1 MNVLLDTHTLFWLFT
16 SDKRISDKAKSEF
29 RAAKQIFIPTIV
41 LLELLY
47 LLNKKKLNDQF
58 PKILDQ
64 LKAEGRINFIS
75 LDMAIVENMPRDDL
89 RLEIHD
95 SAIVTSAQILDLPI
109 LTKDR
114 VIRKVYKNT
123 IW

>member
-16 SDKRISDKAKSEF
+16 SDKRISNKAKLTF
-29 RAAKQIFIPTIV
+29 REAKQVFIPTIV

-58 PKILDQ
+58 SKILDQ
-64 LKAEGRINFIS
+64 LKTEGRISFVS
-75 LDMAIVENMPRDDL
+75 LDMAIVENMPNDDF
-89 RLEIHD
+89 RLEMHD
-95 SAIVTSAQILDLPI
+95 SAIVTSAQTLNLPI
-109 LTKDR
+109 ITKDR
-114 VIRKVYKNT
+114 TIRKIYKNT

>member
-16 SDKRISDKAKSEF
+16 SDKRISNKAKLKF
-29 RAAKQIFIPTIV
+29 REAKKVFIPTIV

-47 LLNKKKLNDQF
+47 LLKKKRLNDQF
-58 PKILDQ
+58 SGILNQ

-75 LDMAIVENMPRDDL
+75 LDIAIVENMPDTDF
-89 RLEIHD
+89 RLEMHD
-95 SAIVTSAQILDLPI
+95 SAIVTSAHILDLPI
-109 LTKDR
+109 ITKDR
-114 VIRKVYKNT
+114 AIRKIYKNT

>member
-16 SDKRISDKAKSEF
+16 NDPRISNKARTKF
-29 RAAKQIFIPTIV
+29 REASKVFIPTIV

-47 LLNKKKLNDQF
+47 LLKKKKLHGQF
-58 PKILDQ
+58 SKILNQ

-75 LDMAIVENMPRDDL
+75 LDMAVVENIDTKDFV
-89 RLEIHD
+89 LEIHD
-95 SAIVTSAQILDLPI
+95 SAIVTSAQMLDLPI
-109 LTKDR
+109 ITKDR
-114 VIRKVYKNT
+114 AVRKVYKNT

>member
-1 MNVLLDTHTLFWLFT
+1 MNVLLDTHTIFWLFT
-16 SDKRISDKAKSEF
+16 SDKRISNKAKTEF
-29 RAAKQIFIPTIV
+29 RKAKQVFIPTIV

-47 LLNKKKLNDQF
+47 LLNKKKLNNQF

-75 LDMAIVENMPRDDL
+75 LDLAVVENIPKDDF
-89 RLEIHD
+89 RLEMHD
-95 SAIVTSAQILDLPI
+95 SAIVTSAQILGLPI
-109 LTKDR
+109 ITKDR
-114 VIRKVYKNT
+114 VIRKVYKNI